1 MFYAKLNQC
10 SVKPIALSFQDDYAG
25 QFVVVSRAVAMITDL
40 YETQNLGLD
49 YPELL
54 RKCLAVKLEIP
65 EENIALVEKDMR
77 SQAECSSFYRHQA
90 GRIGA
95 SMSGTA
101 SKCNLAKP
109 LLSTIRTI
117 CYPHLF
123 KVNTKAIKHSCQYED
138 IAIKAYAEMMSTKHV
153 NFKVEKCG
161 LFINLL
167 HPFLRASPDFLSSC
181 HCCGLGCGEVK
192 CPNYIA
198 IQDCDLDKYALEK
211 SSCLEKVDGN
221 FKLIRSHNYYY
232 QVQQQL
238 FNLKDRKHCDFVVF
252 AIGNVN
258 NRVVI
263 LTERILPDKQHHH
276 TILHR
281 LDTFWRLCIL
291 PEVLGRWSTRRCNA
305 PDVEP
310 VVDAICFCR
319 KPAANDMITCSNV
332 ECPDVQFHTSCLSL
346 CAAAILKLWY
356 CPHCCRLPQFK
367 RRESKNKTTST
378 LSSCSPTKCDLY
390 MQIKGTF

>member
-1 MFYAKLNQC
+1 MRLKTSI
-10 SVKPIALSFQDDYAG
+10 SV
-25 QFVVVSRAVAMITDL
+25 
-40 YETQNLGLD
+40 N

-54 RKCLAVKLEIP
+54 RKCLAVKLEIT
-65 EENIALVEKDMR
+65 EKNIALVEKDTR
-77 SQAECSSFYRHQA
+77 SQAECSSLYRHRA

-109 LLSTIRTI
+109 PLSTIRTI

-123 KVNTKAIKHSCQYED
+123 KVNAKAIKHGCKYED
-138 IAIKAYAEMMSTKHV
+138 IATKAYAEMMSTKHV
-153 NFKVEKCG
+153 NFKVGKCG
-161 LFINLL
+161 LFINSL
-167 HPFLRASPDFLSSC
+167 HPFLHTSPDFLSSC

-192 CPNYIA
+192 CPIS
-198 IQDCDLDKYALEK
+198 IQDCDFDKYALEK

-238 FNLKDRKHCDFVVF
+238 FTLKDRKHCDFAVC
-252 AIGNVN
+252 AIDNVN

-263 LTERILPDKQHHH
+263 VAERILRDKQHHH
-276 TILHR
+276 TILPR

-291 PEVLGRWSTRRCNA
+291 PEVLGRWRCNA

-310 VVDAICFCR
+310 VVTGC
-319 KPAANDMITCSNV
+319 N
-332 ECPDVQFHTSCLSL
+332 LL
-346 CAAAILKLWY
+346 LL
-356 CPHCCRLPQFK
+356 
-367 RRESKNKTTST
+367 
-378 LSSCSPTKCDLY
+378 
-390 MQIKGTF
+390 